1 MRYARPFSKF
11 VMRFHHFCEPVL
23 PNGEEEEEAVGHL
36 PQEGGKCSGSGLFRS
51 EKVIAERDGQSLEL
65 TVHSEFRQD
74 PLGVVAGSCGADIQ
88 RLRDPLGALALGD
101 QPENISLPFG

>member
-1 MRYARPFSKF
+1 MNQFYPTG
-11 VMRFHHFCEPVL
+11 
-23 PNGEEEEEAVGHL
+23 GEKKEAVGHL
-36 PQEGGKCSGSGLFRS
+36 AQEGGKCSGSGSFRS

-65 TVHSEFRQD
+65 AVHSEFRQD